1 MCFAQPVEQ
10 KDPAQPANYALDQ
23 SYGQVTS
30 SVTDAEGKTTGGKTI
45 AETYNSNIKMG
56 VPNKTPTT
64 VTAVDPNGPLKKS
77 NRRRDYLA
85 AGANIQ
91 M

>member
-10 KDPAQPANYALDQ
+10 KDPAAPVNYAATE

-30 SVTDAEGKTTGGKTI
+30 SVTNADGTTTGGKTI
-45 AETYNSNIKMG
+45 AQTYNDNIKMG
-56 VPNKTPTT
+56 IENKTPK
-64 VTAVDPNGPLKKS
+64 VVSSPDPDARAPKPT
-77 NRRRDYLA
+77 RRDYLA